1 MFGRCH
7 ITAPVDEESWTGV
20 TNPSQPVPRPF
31 RLPAQS
37 LELATRPASYIGID
51 PLQGRAQLLP
61 TEMAVAVDPALD
73 ARIVY
78 LGQIVQGLVA
88 TMMKLQLRI
97 VRLMAF
103 SAFGLA
109 AGLKE

>member
-1 MFGRCH
+1 
-7 ITAPVDEESWTGV
+7 
-20 TNPSQPVPRPF
+20 
-31 RLPAQS
+31 
-37 LELATRPASYIGID
+37 
-51 PLQGRAQLLP
+51 LLP
-61 TEMAVAVDPALD
+61 TKKAVVVDPALD

-88 TMMKLQLRI
+88 TMMKCPPSVLIGQMKLQLRI